1 MSDRETKSG
10 LSRREVL
17 ATAGVAALVGLGAGP
32 GGARAAP
39 ADARAAL
46 DDLVGGRQPQQGRVV
61 IELPEIA
68 ENGNTVPLAVS
79 VEGEMT
85 ASNYVK
91 SIHVVAEEN
100 PRPNVASFHF
110 TARSGKARVATRM
123 RLLKTQ
129 NVVAVAEMSDG
140 SVYEASR
147 QVKVTIGGCGG

>member
-10 LSRREVL
+10 PSRREVL

-32 GGARAAP
+32 GPARAAA

-46 DDLVGGRQPQQGRVV
+46 DELVGGRKPQQGRVV

-85 ASNYVK
+85 ASDYVK

-129 NVVAVAEMSDG
+129 NVIAVAEMSDG

>member
-1 MSDRETKSG
+1 MSDRETKTG

-17 ATAGVAALVGLGAGP
+17 ATAGVAALVGVGAGP
-32 GGARAAP
+32 GPARAAP

-46 DDLVGGRQPQQGRVV
+46 DALIGGKKPQQGRVV

-100 PRPNVASFHF
+100 PLPHVASFHF
-110 TARSGKARVATRM
+110 TARSGKARVSTRM

-129 NVVAVAEMSDG
+129 NVIAAAVMSDG

>member
-1 MSDRETKSG
+1 MSDRETKPG
-10 LSRREVL
+10 LSRREIL

-32 GGARAAP
+32 GRARAAP

-46 DDLVGGRQPQQGRVV
+46 DALIGGRKAQQGRVV

-68 ENGNTVPLAVS
+68 ENGNTVPLSVAVA
-79 VEGEMT
+79 GAMT

-91 SIHVVAEEN
+91 SIHVAAEGN
-100 PRPNVASFHF
+100 PRPDVASFHF

-129 NVVAVAEMSDG
+129 NVIAVAEMSDG
-140 SVYEASR
+140 SLFEASR

>member
-10 LSRREVL
+10 LSRRQVL

-32 GGARAAP
+32 ARAAP

-46 DDLVGGRQPQQGRVV
+46 DALIGGRKPQPGRVV
-61 IELPEIA
+61 IGLPEIA
-68 ENGNTVPLAVS
+68 ENGNTVPLSVA
-79 VEGEMT
+79 VEGDMT
-85 ASNYVK
+85 ASGYVK
-91 SIHVVAEEN
+91 SIHVVAEGN

-110 TARSGKARVATRM
+110 TARSGKARVSTRM
-123 RLLKTQ
+123 RLAKTQ

>member
-10 LSRREVL
+10 PSRREVL
-17 ATAGVAALVGLGAGP
+17 ATAGVTALVGLGAAPGP
-32 GGARAAP
+32 ARATA

-46 DDLVGGRQPQQGRVV
+46 DKLIGGRKPQQGRVV
-61 IELPEIA
+61 IEMPEIA
-68 ENGNTVPLAVS
+68 ENGNTVPLTVS

-100 PRPNVASFHF
+100 PRPHVASFHF

-129 NVVAVAEMSDG
+129 NVIAVAEMSDG

>member
-1 MSDRETKSG
+1 MSDRETRTG

-32 GGARAAP
+32 ARAAP

-46 DDLVGGRQPQQGRVV
+46 DALIGGKKPQQGRVV
-61 IELPEIA
+61 IGLPEIA
-68 ENGNTVPLAVS
+68 ENGNTVPLSVA

-85 ASNYVK
+85 ASSYVK

-100 PRPNVASFHF
+100 PRPHVASFHF

-129 NVVAVAEMSDG
+129 KVIAVAEMSDG